1 MQNSIALNEAAYFNY
16 SYGRYFSNG
25 VLVIATIGLMIG
37 FKLMLFGI
45 DRLNPIA
52 FIGFFMM
59 LGGGACFIPS
69 EMFQI
74 NYRTHEYRVAV
85 KIFSKLYGE
94 WTPMG
99 EIKYLSI
106 VHINKSIHLSGSS
119 NGGATRADVIEECR
133 LRLYKGAG
141 YTIDVDD
148 YKTKSS
154 AIEIGRI
161 ISDGLTLPLLDATS
175 KPANFI

>member
-1 MQNSIALNEAAYFNY
+1 MQNSISLNEAAYFNY

-25 VLVIATIGLMIG
+25 VLVIATIALMVGL
-37 FKLMLFGI
+37 KLMLFGI
-45 DRLNPIA
+45 DTLNPIA
-52 FIGFFMM
+52 FIGFVMM
-59 LGGGACFIPS
+59 IGGGACFIPS

-74 NYRTHEYRVAV
+74 NYQTNEYRVAI
-85 KIFSKLYGE
+85 KIFSTLYGE
-94 WTPMG
+94 WKPMG
-99 EIKYLSI
+99 EVKYLSI

-119 NGGATRADVIEECR
+119 NGGVSRADVIEECR

-154 AIEIGRI
+154 AIEIGKVI
-161 ISDGLTLPLLDATS
+161 ADGLMLPLLDATT